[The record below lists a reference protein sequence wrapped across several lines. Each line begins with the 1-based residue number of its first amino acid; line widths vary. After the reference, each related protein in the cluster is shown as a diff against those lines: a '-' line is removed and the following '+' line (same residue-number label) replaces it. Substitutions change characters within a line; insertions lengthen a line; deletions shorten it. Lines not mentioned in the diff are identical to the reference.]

1 MNLGHD
7 LGLLV
12 DQSCSQEEIE
22 YTRALDDHDGRSFWR
37 PSLLQFENITFYLQ
51 VEKLDMQ
58 WYFYVQME
66 GSAAECEKF
75 ETKVS
80 VCKFPNSERHSICYN
95 GKVCPID
102 IKGMDG
108 SEKMR
113 SRILLT

>member
-1 MNLGHD
+1 MFIFHR
-7 LGLLV
+7 V
-12 DQSCSQEEIE
+12 
-22 YTRALDDHDGRSFWR
+22 
-37 PSLLQFENITFYLQ
+37 Q
-51 VEKLDMQ
+51 VEKQDKQ

-113 SRILLT
+113 SRILLTS

>member
-1 MNLGHD
+1 
-7 LGLLV
+7 
-12 DQSCSQEEIE
+12 
-22 YTRALDDHDGRSFWR
+22 
-37 PSLLQFENITFYLQ
+37 
-51 VEKLDMQ
+51 
-58 WYFYVQME
+58 ME

-108 SEKMR
+108 SEK
-113 SRILLT
+113 